1 MDLVYDIISWT
12 EQHPYLLYSMITLSA
27 VTFIGSLILIP
38 WIIIRMPENY
48 FLDEQRHLSQMHE
61 SHPVYYLAILISK
74 NLLGT
79 LLFIAGLFM
88 FILPGQ
94 GILTMLIGI
103 SLTDFPR
110 KFQVERW
117 FARKE
122 KVLRTLN
129 WIRHKAKRSPL
140 QRPD

>member
-48 FLDEQRHLSQMHE
+48 FLDEQRHLSQIHE
-61 SHPVYYLAILISK
+61 FHPMYYLAIRISK

-129 WIRHKAKRSPL
+129 WIRHKAQRPPL